1 MKKVLLDLSIPESK
15 KGVHEYIAREMGF
28 PEYYGKNLD
37 ALYDELT
44 SVTEPVA
51 IGFFMPVP
59 EFDDIDFD
67 LMLYLDKVKE
77 VFKDAETVNPEIA
90 VIFGDITDN
99 LEFPEEEE
107 DEDSYLLDD
116 QDLFYHE

>member
-1 MKKVLLDLSIPESK
+1 MKTRSELMQTIRMYD
-15 KGVHEYIAREMGF
+15 F
-28 PEYYGKNLD
+28 
-37 ALYDELT
+37 ALY
-44 SVTEPVA
+44 
-51 IGFFMPVP
+51 
-59 EFDDIDFD
+59 D

>member
-1 MKKVLLDLSIPESK
+1 MKKVLLDFSIPETK
-15 KGVHEYIAREMGF
+15 KGVHEYIAEEMGF

-44 SVTEPVA
+44 SITEPTA

-59 EFDDIDFD
+59 ELDDIDFD

-77 VFKDAETVNPEIA
+77 IFKDAELVNPQIA

-99 LEFPEEEE
+99 MEFPEEVGEE
-107 DEDSYLLDD
+107 DYFLDD
-116 QDLFYHE
+116 QDIPYHE

>member
-15 KGVHEYIAREMGF
+15 KGVHEYIAQEMGF

-44 SVTEPVA
+44 SVAEPVA

-107 DEDSYLLDD
+107 DEESYLLDD

>member
-1 MKKVLLDLSIPESK
+1 MKKVLLDFSIPESK
-15 KGVHEYIAREMGF
+15 KGVHEYIAEEMGF

-44 SVTEPVA
+44 SVSEPVA

-107 DEDSYLLDD
+107 DEDSYLPDD

>member
-1 MKKVLLDLSIPESK
+1 MKKVLLDFSSPESK
-15 KGVHEYIAREMGF
+15 KGVHEYIAQEMGF

>member
-1 MKKVLLDLSIPESK
+1 MKKVLLDLSINKKK
-15 KGVHEYIAREMGF
+15 KGVHEYIAQEMGF